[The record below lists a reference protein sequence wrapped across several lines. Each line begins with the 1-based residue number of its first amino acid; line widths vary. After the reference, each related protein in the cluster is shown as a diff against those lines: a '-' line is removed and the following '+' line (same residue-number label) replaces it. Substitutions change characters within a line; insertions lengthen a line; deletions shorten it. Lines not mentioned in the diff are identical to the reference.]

1 MNKLNID
8 FNFAHMINVIKYL
21 VLFPLVFLL
30 NHCSFDH
37 KTGIWKGYE
46 QEIKRVAKLEKENRI
61 IKSKI
66 FASSDEFSKEIA
78 SKKSVKL
85 NTPQNYDAWTM
96 ANLNLQN
103 SLGNLY
109 LEGTRKKFLKKRVGK
124 NKIDMMQKISPP
136 LFFKN
141 YIILSDDNGSI
152 FKINKKGRKVWKVN
166 IYKKIYKKLYKNLTF
181 ALYEDN
187 IYVADN
193 IGFVYLVN
201 FITGEV
207 VWKKNFGI
215 PFKSRIK
222 VYDNKIFIVD
232 QDNRMLCLDSKDG
245 SIIWDILTIK
255 TFIKSIDLLGLAISE
270 KGYLIFSNSAGDV
283 IKANIS
289 NGGVQWSMNSLISK
303 STFDSDFFKTSDI
316 VIDKEVVIFSNISST
331 FSLNLDSGYA
341 NWISK
346 ITSSHTPII
355 DGNNI
360 FLITD
365 NGYFVNLDKRNGKI
379 LWSTNIFKVL
389 KKKLQKTYISGF
401 ILGSDK
407 IYITTL
413 NGYLITCSALTGKV
427 ENKKRIA
434 FSINSAP
441 IIINGELY
449 VLTTKSRIL
458 GFR

>member
-8 FNFAHMINVIKYL
+8 FNFARMINVIKYL
-21 VLFPLVFLL
+21 VLFSLVFLL

-46 QEIKRVAKLEKENRI
+46 QELKRVVKLEKENRI
-61 IKSKI
+61 ITSKI
-66 FASSDEFSKEIA
+66 FASSDEFSKETA

-109 LEGTRKKFLKKRVGK
+109 LEGTRKKFLKKRVGW
-124 NKIDMMQKISPP
+124 NKIDMIQKISPP

-193 IGFVYLVN
+193 IGFIYLVN
-201 FITGEV
+201 FTTGEV

-222 VYDNKIFIVD
+222 VYNNKIFIVD
-232 QDNRMLCLDSKDG
+232 QDNRMLCLDTKDG
-245 SIIWDILTIK
+245 SIIWNILTIK

-316 VIDKEVVIFSNISST
+316 VIDKEVAIFSNISST

-346 ITSSHTPII
+346 VSSSHTPII

>member
-1 MNKLNID
+1 
-8 FNFAHMINVIKYL
+8 MINVIKYL

-434 FSINSAP
+434 SSINSAP

-449 VLTTKSRIL
+449 VLTAKSRIL

>member
-1 MNKLNID
+1 
-8 FNFAHMINVIKYL
+8 
-21 VLFPLVFLL
+21 
-30 NHCSFDH
+30 
-37 KTGIWKGYE
+37 
-46 QEIKRVAKLEKENRI
+46 
-61 IKSKI
+61 
-66 FASSDEFSKEIA
+66 
-78 SKKSVKL
+78 
-85 NTPQNYDAWTM
+85 
-96 ANLNLQN
+96 
-103 SLGNLY
+103 
-109 LEGTRKKFLKKRVGK
+109 
-124 NKIDMMQKISPP
+124 
-136 LFFKN
+136 
-141 YIILSDDNGSI
+141 
-152 FKINKKGRKVWKVN
+152 
-166 IYKKIYKKLYKNLTF
+166 
-181 ALYEDN
+181 
-187 IYVADN
+187 
-193 IGFVYLVN
+193 
-201 FITGEV
+201 
-207 VWKKNFGI
+207 
-215 PFKSRIK
+215 
-222 VYDNKIFIVD
+222 
-232 QDNRMLCLDSKDG
+232 MLCLDTKDG
-245 SIIWDILTIK
+245 SIIWNILTIK

-283 IKANIS
+283 LKANIS

-316 VIDKEVVIFSNISST
+316 VIDKEVAIFSNISST
-331 FSLNLDSGYA
+331 FSLNLDSGYV

-346 ITSSHTPII
+346 VTSSHTPII

-434 FSINSAP
+434 LSINSAP

-449 VLTTKSRIL
+449 VLTTSSRIL

>member
-303 STFDSDFFKTSDI
+303 STFDSDFFKASDI
-316 VIDKEVVIFSNISST
+316 VIDKEVAIFSNISST

-434 FSINSAP
+434 SSINSAP

-449 VLTTKSRIL
+449 VLTAKSRIL

>member
-1 MNKLNID
+1 
-8 FNFAHMINVIKYL
+8 MINIIKYL
-21 VLFPLVFLL
+21 VLFSLVFLL
-30 NHCSFDH
+30 SHCSFDH
-37 KTGIWKGYE
+37 KTGIWKGHE
-46 QEIKRVAKLEKENRI
+46 QELKRVAKLEKENRI

-109 LEGTRKKFLKKRVGK
+109 LEGTRKKFLKKRVGW
-124 NKIDMMQKISPP
+124 NKIDIIQKISPP

-152 FKINKKGRKVWKVN
+152 FKINKKGRKVWKAN

-201 FITGEV
+201 FTTGEV

-215 PFKSRIK
+215 PFKSRFK
-222 VYDNKIFIVD
+222 VYNNKIFIVD
-232 QDNRMLCLDSKDG
+232 QDNRMLCLDTKDG
-245 SIIWDILTIK
+245 SIIWNILTIK

-303 STFDSDFFKTSDI
+303 STFDSDFFKASDI
-316 VIDKEVVIFSNISST
+316 VIDKEVAIFSNISST
-331 FSLNLDSGYA
+331 FSLNLDGGYV

-346 ITSSHTPII
+346 VTSSHTPII

-365 NGYFVNLDKRNGKI
+365 KGYFVNLDKRNGKI

-434 FSINSAP
+434 SSINSAP

-449 VLTTKSRIL
+449 VLTAKSRIL